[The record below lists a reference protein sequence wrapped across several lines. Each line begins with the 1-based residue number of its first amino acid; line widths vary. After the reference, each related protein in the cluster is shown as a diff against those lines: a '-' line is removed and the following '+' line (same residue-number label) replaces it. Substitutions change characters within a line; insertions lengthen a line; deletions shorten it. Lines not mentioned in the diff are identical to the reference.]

1 MDGQWP
7 DGLLASDNTLHFVHP
22 LTFNYSGVYVCKV
35 TNSLGQ
41 RSDQKVIYISGKL
54 LSTCKMS
61 YLNYSYN
68 DRHNSIMI
76 MVVIYTCKDTDS
88 SMWGVPNNLK
98 EI

>member
-1 MDGQWP
+1 MLFKNRLDGQWP

-61 YLNYSYN
+61 YLNYSCN
-68 DRHNSIMI
+68 DSFNNTMFQLII
-76 MVVIYTCKDTDS
+76 CIY
-88 SMWGVPNNLK
+88 
-98 EI
+98 

>member
-54 LSTCKMS
+54 GCTGKMS
-61 YLNYSYN
+61 CLNYSYN
-68 DRHNSIMI
+68 DNHSNDTVFYS
-76 MVVIYTCKDTDS
+76 CDDTDS
-88 SMWGVPNNLK
+88 SVWGFPVNLK
-98 EI
+98 DI